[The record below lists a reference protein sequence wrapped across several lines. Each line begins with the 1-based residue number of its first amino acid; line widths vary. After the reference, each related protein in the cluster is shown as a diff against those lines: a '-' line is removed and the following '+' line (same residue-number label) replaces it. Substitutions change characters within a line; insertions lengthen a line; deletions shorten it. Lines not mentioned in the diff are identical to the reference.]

1 MKVLFAVSN
10 ESISEEIVKKYQR
23 EYKEIITYKNVYY
36 FNAILKELQ
45 RDKSYDRVVISEDLE
60 PFTNKNYDAIDR
72 FIFDKLD
79 SISDEATN
87 AGNDIPIILI
97 CTDRRSKSDQM
108 MIKLFGIGI
117 YNALLGQDRAIDQVC
132 QLIHMPRTKK
142 DAKLYYKIESDE
154 VNYQAE
160 NEDSVSEIE
169 IQNILAHYKKISRT
183 PERFVDSF
191 NNIAAQYNDAQL
203 RVIVK
208 FLPLNV
214 KTVLE
219 EESPKYQS
227 VMTFGDVRTKNKN
240 TQKEKNVQ
248 EPLKMN
254 LLQDGRKTL
263 TKPVIVPGI
272 TNKKKM
278 QSQTEIKNKA
288 VVNPVKP
295 LNNMEQ
301 MQVDDIQA
309 DNDVNVEPIKR
320 GRGRPRKNVQEVQEV
335 NNTQEKRKRG
345 RPRKVLESNNENLM
359 SGFKGI
365 KEDVVLP
372 GFDDTEEKENNI
384 LPGFDDTEEKEDNVL
399 PGFDNIEEKENNVL
413 PGFDDTEEK
422 EDNVLPGFDDIKEK
436 EDNVLPGFD
445 DVDKKEDIILPGFE
459 TKQRYKDNTPQNN
472 FLDRTQNQ
480 YYQTNNISNLLTK
493 DKKMVSFV
501 GTSKNGTSFI
511 VNNLAVMLA
520 KIGINVAI
528 LDMTQNKNSYY
539 IYTQNDENLRKKTYE
554 CMQNLERGIANGIDV
569 NKNISVYTSLPD
581 ENLTQ
586 IDVISVL
593 ETIIKKHDLVLID
606 CDFNSP
612 DECFSQVQEIYLVQ
626 SMDILTIQPLTAFL
640 KELKAKNILQEEKIK
655 IIINK
660 DMKVRG
666 LTPKVLIGGMS
677 SYNDPAMSF
686 MTELFNKDTVQY
698 CTIPFE
704 VPTYS
709 RYLEGLV
716 NCEVSL
722 NGYSKMF
729 LNSLKTLAG
738 MVYPLIN
745 NKYMRKSD
753 YSKNNKFS
761 SEMNS
766 TLDQMKNRY

>member
-1 MKVLFAVSN
+1 M
-10 ESISEEIVKKYQR
+10 
-23 EYKEIITYKNVYY
+23 
-36 FNAILKELQ
+36 
-45 RDKSYDRVVISEDLE
+45 D
-60 PFTNKNYDAIDR
+60 
-72 FIFDKLD
+72 
-79 SISDEATN
+79 
-87 AGNDIPIILI
+87 
-97 CTDRRSKSDQM
+97 
-108 MIKLFGIGI
+108 
-117 YNALLGQDRAIDQVC
+117 
-132 QLIHMPRTKK
+132 
-142 DAKLYYKIESDE
+142 
-154 VNYQAE
+154 
-160 NEDSVSEIE
+160 
-169 IQNILAHYKKISRT
+169 
-183 PERFVDSF
+183 
-191 NNIAAQYNDAQL
+191 
-203 RVIVK
+203 
-208 FLPLNV
+208 
-214 KTVLE
+214 
-219 EESPKYQS
+219 
-227 VMTFGDVRTKNKN
+227 
-240 TQKEKNVQ
+240 
-248 EPLKMN
+248 
-254 LLQDGRKTL
+254 
-263 TKPVIVPGI
+263 
-272 TNKKKM
+272 
-278 QSQTEIKNKA
+278 
-288 VVNPVKP
+288 
-295 LNNMEQ
+295 
-301 MQVDDIQA
+301 
-309 DNDVNVEPIKR
+309 
-320 GRGRPRKNVQEVQEV
+320 
-335 NNTQEKRKRG
+335 
-345 RPRKVLESNNENLM
+345 SNNENLM
-359 SGFKGI
+359 SGFKDI
-365 KEDVVLP
+365 KEDV
-372 GFDDTEEKENNI
+372 
-384 LPGFDDTEEKEDNVL
+384 
-399 PGFDNIEEKENNVL
+399 VL

-422 EDNVLPGFDDIKEK
+422 EDNVLPGFDDIEEKEDNILPGFDNTEEKENNVLPGFDDIEEK

-445 DVDKKEDIILPGFE
+445 DIGKKENIILPGFE
-459 TKQRYKDNTPQNN
+459 TKQRYKDNTQQSN
-472 FLDRTQNQ
+472 FLDKTQNQ

-501 GTSKNGTSFI
+501 GTSKNGISFI

-554 CMQNLERGIANGIDV
+554 CMQNLEKGIANGIDV

-586 IDVISVL
+586 IDVVSVM

-745 NKYMRKSD
+745 NKYMKRND

-766 TLDQMKNRY
+766 TLNQMKNRY